1 MSKRLSAVTAEC
13 KLLRSVARS
22 ETAPPAGIGNNPGPL
37 HRRAPLTPGTASF
50 RTGWEAQIRDGQPR
64 LLVVDDEPGV
74 RQFLVEALRPLAAR
88 VDSVGDAHAALEK
101 IETGEVDVVVC
112 DVNLPRANG
121 LELLSVAREER
132 WDVAFVLITGRPEVQ
147 QILEALRMEA
157 FDFLLKPFTIESLTA
172 AVHRSYQRLLTQ
184 RYARQYRSL
193 LETSVER
200 RTHDLEAA
208 LQQLETNHLAT
219 LEALVAALDAREHE
233 TYAHSF
239 RVRAYTSYLAR
250 LAGYP
255 ASLVRHLEAAAL
267 LHDIGKVAVADSI
280 LLKPA
285 KLSDAEWVEMKKHV
299 LAGER
304 ILLRVPMLR
313 PAAAIV
319 RQHHERYDG
328 SGYPDRRRGDQ
339 IALGARIF
347 VFADTL
353 DAMSSDRP
361 YRKAPGFEA
370 ARAEVA
376 RCSGTQFDPR
386 LTEVF
391 LQVPVDTWRE
401 MRAFVEREYSARE
414 GMEAYA

>member
-1 MSKRLSAVTAEC
+1 MWYIAPRAAGCVMSEDSCT
-13 KLLRSVARS
+13 
-22 ETAPPAGIGNNPGPL
+22 PGPGWNAGSG
-37 HRRAPLTPGTASF
+37 RVREYSRVKERAI
-50 RTGWEAQIRDGQPR
+50 QIAKPN
-64 LLVVDDEPGV
+64 LLVVDDEAGV
-74 RQFLVEALRPLAAR
+74 SQFLVEALRPLAAR
-88 VDSVGDAHAALEK
+88 VEAVGDAQAALER
-101 IETGEVDVVVC
+101 IDGGDIDVVVC
-112 DVNLPRANG
+112 DVNLPRATG
-121 LELLSVAREER
+121 LELLSVARGEH
-132 WDVAFVLITGRPEVQ
+132 WDLAFVLITGRPEVQ
-147 QILEALRMEA
+147 QILEALRLEA
-157 FDFLLKPFTIESLTA
+157 FDFLLKPFTMDALTA
-172 AVHRSYQRLLTQ
+172 AVDRSYQRLVTQ
-184 RYARQYRSL
+184 RQARQYRSL

-200 RTHDLEAA
+200 RTQDLEAA
-208 LQQLETNHLAT
+208 LRQLETNHLAT

-255 ASLVRHLEAAAL
+255 ASMVRHLEAAAL

-285 KLSDAEWVEMKKHV
+285 KLTEAEWVEMKKHV

-304 ILLRVPMLR
+304 ILQRVPMLR

-328 SGYPDRRRGDQ
+328 RGYPDGRRGEE

-353 DAMSSDRP
+353 DAMTSDRP

-370 ARAEVA
+370 VRSEVV
-376 RCSGTQFDPR
+376 RCSGAQFDPH
-386 LTEVF
+386 LVEAF
-391 LQVPVDTWRE
+391 LQVPVETWKE
-401 MRAFVEREYSARE
+401 MRAHVEKEYSARE
-414 GMEAYA
+414 GIEVYA